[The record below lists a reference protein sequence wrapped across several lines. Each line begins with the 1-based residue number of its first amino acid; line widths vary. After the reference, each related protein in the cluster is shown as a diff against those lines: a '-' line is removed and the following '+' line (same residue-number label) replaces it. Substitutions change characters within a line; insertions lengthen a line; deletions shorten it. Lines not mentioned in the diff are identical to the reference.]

1 MEAERLTVEPEA
13 EFGLYVLPEVL
24 AVTRPEPEVVRFA
37 VPAVTLLADESDDVT
52 GREDE
57 LLFEAVILE
66 LEEPV
71 FLLTLLLV
79 TPIPSEC
86 LVRGSV

>member
-1 MEAERLTVEPEA
+1 M
-13 EFGLYVLPEVL
+13 LPEVP
-24 AVTRPEPEVVRFA
+24 AVTRPEPELVRLA

-57 LLFEAVILE
+57 LLLEAVILE
-66 LEEPV
+66 LDEPV

>member
-1 MEAERLTVEPEA
+1 M
-13 EFGLYVLPEVL
+13 LPEVP
-24 AVTRPEPEVVRFA
+24 AVTRPEPELVRLA
-37 VPAVTLLADESDDVT
+37 VPAVPLLADESDDVT

-66 LEEPV
+66 LDEPV

>member
-1 MEAERLTVEPEA
+1 M
-13 EFGLYVLPEVL
+13 LPEVL
-24 AVTRPEPEVVRFA
+24 AVTRPEPELVRLA

-52 GREDE
+52 GCEDE

-66 LEEPV
+66 LDEPV

>member
-1 MEAERLTVEPEA
+1 MRL
-13 EFGLYVLPEVL
+13 
-24 AVTRPEPEVVRFA
+24 A

-66 LEEPV
+66 LDEPV

>member
-1 MEAERLTVEPEA
+1 M
-13 EFGLYVLPEVL
+13 LPEVP
-24 AVTRPEPEVVRFA
+24 AVTCPEPELVRLA

-66 LEEPV
+66 LDEPV

>member
-1 MEAERLTVEPEA
+1 MRL
-13 EFGLYVLPEVL
+13 
-24 AVTRPEPEVVRFA
+24 A

-66 LEEPV
+66 LDEPV

-79 TPIPSEC
+79 TPLSLIHI
-86 LVRGSV
+86 

>member
-1 MEAERLTVEPEA
+1 MRL
-13 EFGLYVLPEVL
+13 
-24 AVTRPEPEVVRFA
+24 A

-57 LLFEAVILE
+57 LLFEAGILE
-66 LEEPV
+66 LDEPV

>member
-1 MEAERLTVEPEA
+1 M
-13 EFGLYVLPEVL
+13 LPEVP
-24 AVTRPEPEVVRFA
+24 AVTRPEPELVRLA
-37 VPAVTLLADESDDVT
+37 VPAVTLLADESDVT

-66 LEEPV
+66 LDEPV

>member
-1 MEAERLTVEPEA
+1 M
-13 EFGLYVLPEVL
+13 LPEVL
-24 AVTRPEPEVVRFA
+24 AVTRPEPELVRLV